1 MKILIVNT
9 LYYPNSIG
17 GAEKSVQILAE
28 KLVLSGHVVK
38 VVCLDKQDSN
48 YEIKGVSVNALKIKN
63 NYWPFDNSTKS
74 PYQKFLWHLKDSKN
88 TNYLSEFNKIFIEFK
103 PDVLFT
109 NNLSGFSTNIW
120 SIAKQFKVKIV
131 HTLRDYYLQC
141 PKITKF
147 KNEKNCKTLCVDCKL
162 LSITKKKDSAKV
174 DHVIGISNYILQD
187 HLKNGYFKD
196 VQNQV
201 IYNGFNIKSKHNSI
215 NNDKIVFGYI
225 GQVNKSKGVE
235 LLLQS
240 FLNIKSKN
248 WQLLIAGN
256 IEEKY
261 LNYLKGINNSDK
273 IKFLG
278 FINSNDFFKKIDV
291 LIVPSLWHEPFG
303 RVVLE
308 SLIHKKPVIGSK
320 RGGIIELLSNN
331 KAFIFNPDDEN
342 LDLLIEKIILDKNF
356 LNSFNFNEEFL
367 KQFKVEKV
375 VEEYLN
381 VFHKLLINEGK
392 IK

>member
-1 MKILIVNT
+1 MRILITNT
-9 LYYPNSIG
+9 LYAPNKVG

-28 KLVLSGHVVK
+28 KFVLLGHVVK

-48 YEIKGVSVNALKIKN
+48 YEIKGVSITALKIKN
-63 NYWPFDNSTKS
+63 IYWPFNNSPKAS
-74 PYQKFLWHLKDSKN
+74 SQKFLWHLKDSKN
-88 TNYLSEFNKIFIEFK
+88 VNYSNEFHKIFKEFK

-120 SIAKQFKVKIV
+120 SIAKGLNLPVV

-201 IYNGFNIKSKHNSI
+201 IYNGFNIKSKHNAI
-215 NNDKIVFGYI
+215 DNDKIVFGYI
-225 GQVNKSKGVE
+225 GQLNKSKGVE

-240 FLNIKSKN
+240 FSNIKSKN

-256 IEEKY
+256 IEEEY
-261 LNYLKGINNSDK
+261 LNYLKEINNSNQ
-273 IKFLG
+273 IKFIG
-278 FINSNDFFKKIDV
+278 FTNSNDFFKKIDV

-308 SLIHKKPVIGSK
+308 SIIHKKPVIGSK
-320 RGGIIELLSNN
+320 RGGILELLSNN
-331 KAFIFNPDDEN
+331 KAFIFNPDDESLN
-342 LDLLIEKIILDKNF
+342 LLIEKIILDKNF
-356 LNSFNFNEEFL
+356 LNSFNFDEEFL
-367 KQFKVEKV
+367 NQFKIEKV

-381 VFHKLLINEGK
+381 VFHKLLMNEGK